1 MAHSKGLDSLGPA
14 KQRGR
19 RRRIVHVFT
28 EGKVTEPTYIEI
40 IKGRGTYADSP
51 IAVEVKIANQKAP
64 GSQRKPLKLVEAAA
78 QLMREEKRA
87 AKRGGL
93 KKEFWPQVWCLFDRD
108 QHEHVETAL
117 KEAREADVRVAFSHP
132 CFEVWRVLHHKPVT
146 GTFNGVCGEATA
158 RLPYATSAA
167 NIKVVLPEQIAHGS
181 FEQAKKR
188 ARQMNAAHGDHVP
201 LSNRDPYTD
210 VFTFVEDGLGI
221 VSY

>member
-1 MAHSKGLDSLGPA
+1 MARSKGRDSLGPA

-19 RRRIVHVFT
+19 RHRVVHVFT
-28 EGKVTEPTYIEI
+28 EGEVTEPHYIDI
-40 IKGRGTYADSP
+40 IKERGTYADSVMP
-51 IAVEVKIANQKAP
+51 VAVRIANQNAP
-64 GSQRKPLKLVEAAA
+64 GSQRKPVKLVEAAVK
-78 QLMREEKRA
+78 LMREERRA
-87 AKRGGL
+87 AKREGL

-132 CFEVWRVLHHKPVT
+132 CFEIWRVLHHKPVT

-167 NIKVVLPEQIAHGS
+167 NIKVVLPEQIVHGS